1 MTDPTDIDDLTIDGA
16 DLMAQILASLE
27 PDAPADGEPQTITT
41 HRGHP
46 GRQRW
51 SPAPIDAAP
60 IVSRPKRAGLS
71 PVQLAVIGIV
81 FALGIVLGVLIG
93 MGR

>member
-27 PDAPADGEPQTITT
+27 PDDDNDTQTITT
-41 HRGHP
+41 RPGHAV
-46 GRQRW
+46 GQRW
-51 SPAPIDAAP
+51 APTAPAVPP
-60 IVSRPKRAGLS
+60 IVSQPKRIGLS
-71 PVQLAVIGIV
+71 SVQLAMIGLV
-81 FALGIVLGVLIG
+81 FASGIVLGIFIG